1 MRNPS
6 KRQRYLNDGMKVCAV
21 LASLCLC
28 IPVGKGGQ
36 NRVGEET
43 PSLYEFFER
52 LESGEVP
59 VQSIPSEK
67 HCATIADSGEWEA
80 AQQARKFG
88 MDMLTQIES
97 LSFKNIQDAMT
108 TIDGLRAFR
117 SWCLQTPGYGNLILA
132 YAAEEQEVAL
142 FLSALTEVAKNG
154 TDARGLVEEN
164 TRIAVSLDYWLQVLS
179 QDGVGVS
186 SEKLP
191 PDSEPDGLRLASLF
205 QLLWDESSTDGGF
218 NRQPWPR
225 RGYRQCFERFDPA
238 QVGWLAL
245 MLSLREVAL
254 SSCLAV
260 LENTGCLP
268 LDERPFLVAVRQY
281 AGDILRQEDRLGGRM
296 FGDQVWMVWKE
307 ALDKVP

>member
-6 KRQRYLNDGMKVCAV
+6 KRQRYLHNGMKVCAV

-36 NRVGEET
+36 NRVDDET
-43 PSLYEFFER
+43 PSLYKFFER

-59 VQSIPSEK
+59 AQSIPSEK
-67 HCATIADSGEWEA
+67 HCATIADFGEREA

-132 YAAEEQEVAL
+132 YAAEEKEVAL
-142 FLSALTEVAKNG
+142 FLTALVAVAKDG
-154 TDARGLVEEN
+154 TYAGGFVEEK

-205 QLLWDESSTDGGF
+205 QLLWDESSNNAQANRPLWTQDG
-218 NRQPWPR
+218 
-225 RGYRQCFERFDPA
+225 YKQCFERFDPA

-245 MLSLREVAL
+245 MLSLRKVAL

-268 LDERPFLVAVRQY
+268 LEERPFLVAVRQY
-281 AGDILRQEDRLGGRM
+281 AGNLLRQEDRLGGRM